1 MFSGPHSHAL
11 DEKGRT
17 MVPKDFRAV
26 LERLGERSLVVTY
39 AKGRSDRL
47 ELRPAGLFV
56 AYQSRFNEQ
65 SKTPPEHVLA
75 SPEQM
80 RSWAKS
86 RQLMRDFYFG
96 EAEWIEVDK
105 AGRILIPAEKRRSLN
120 LQDKI
125 EFRGMGDE
133 TFQVWHPAERE
144 DLLKTWNDSRDEIQE
159 FLGLINM

>member
-1 MFSGPHSHAL
+1 
-11 DEKGRT
+11 

-65 SKTPPEHVLA
+65 SKTPPEHALA

>member
-1 MFSGPHSHAL
+1 M
-11 DEKGRT
+11 
-17 MVPKDFRAV
+17 
-26 LERLGERSLVVTY
+26 
-39 AKGRSDRL
+39 
-47 ELRPAGLFV
+47 
-56 AYQSRFNEQ
+56 
-65 SKTPPEHVLA
+65 
-75 SPEQM
+75 
-80 RSWAKS
+80 
-86 RQLMRDFYFG
+86 
-96 EAEWIEVDK
+96 DK